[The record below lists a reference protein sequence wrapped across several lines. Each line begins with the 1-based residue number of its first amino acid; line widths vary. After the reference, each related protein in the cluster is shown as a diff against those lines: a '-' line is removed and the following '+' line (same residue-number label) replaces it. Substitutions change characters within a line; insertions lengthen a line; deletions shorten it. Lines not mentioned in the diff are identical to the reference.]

1 MHNNTIIRQ
10 VVDVNVNLFYLA
22 LHGESMQQQLWTIS
36 ELAGEFCVSTRTI
49 RFYEDKELLHPQR
62 VGSNRVYNY
71 QDRARLKLILRGKR
85 LGFSLEEIKEF
96 IELYKTEVNPNQTE
110 QIDYL
115 LQRVRAKVATLRQQ
129 QQDLAMTIDE
139 LNHIE
144 TLCLA
149 ELDGIK
155 RT

>member
-1 MHNNTIIRQ
+1 
-10 VVDVNVNLFYLA
+10 
-22 LHGESMQQQLWTIS
+22 MQHKLWTIS
-36 ELAGEFCVSTRTI
+36 ELADELNVTTRTI
-49 RFYEDKELLHPQR
+49 RFYEDKDLLRPQR
-62 VGSNRVYNY
+62 LGANRVFNY
-71 QDRARLKLILRGKR
+71 QDRARLHLILRGKR

-96 IELYKTEVNPNQTE
+96 IELYKTEVNPSQTE

-115 LQRVRAKVATLRQQ
+115 LQRVRAKVTTLRQQ

-149 ELDGIK
+149 ELDGIN

>member
-1 MHNNTIIRQ
+1 
-10 VVDVNVNLFYLA
+10 
-22 LHGESMQQQLWTIS
+22 MQHKLWTIS
-36 ELAGEFCVSTRTI
+36 ELADELNVTTRTI
-49 RFYEDKELLHPQR
+49 RFYEDKDLLRPQR
-62 VGSNRVYNY
+62 LGANRVFNY
-71 QDRARLKLILRGKR
+71 QDRARLHLILRGKR

-96 IELYKTEVNPNQTE
+96 IELYKTELNPSQRE

-115 LQRVRAKVATLRQQ
+115 LQRVRAKVVSLRQQ
-129 QQDLAMTIDE
+129 QQDLTMTIDE

-149 ELDGIK
+149 ELDGIN

>member
-1 MHNNTIIRQ
+1 MDN
-10 VVDVNVNLFYLA
+10 F
-22 LHGESMQQQLWTIS
+22 
-36 ELAGEFCVSTRTI
+36 ELADELNVTTRTI
-49 RFYEDKELLHPQR
+49 RFYEDKDLLRPQR
-62 VGSNRVYNY
+62 LGANRVFNY
-71 QDRARLKLILRGKR
+71 QDRARLHLILRGKR

-96 IELYKTEVNPNQTE
+96 IELYKTELNPSQRE

-115 LQRVRAKVATLRQQ
+115 LQRVRAKVVSLRQQ
-129 QQDLAMTIDE
+129 QQDLTMTIDE

-149 ELDGIK
+149 ELDGIN

>member
-1 MHNNTIIRQ
+1 
-10 VVDVNVNLFYLA
+10 
-22 LHGESMQQQLWTIS
+22 MQHKLWTIS
-36 ELAGEFCVSTRTI
+36 ELADELNVTTRTI
-49 RFYEDKELLHPQR
+49 RFYEDKDLLRPQR
-62 VGSNRVYNY
+62 LGANRVFNY
-71 QDRARLKLILRGKR
+71 QDRARLHLILRGKR

-96 IELYKTEVNPNQTE
+96 IELYKTELNPSQRE

-115 LQRVRAKVATLRQQ
+115 LQRVRAKVVSLRQQ
-129 QQDLAMTIDE
+129 QQDLTITIDE

-149 ELDGIK
+149 ELDGIN

>member
-1 MHNNTIIRQ
+1 
-10 VVDVNVNLFYLA
+10 
-22 LHGESMQQQLWTIS
+22 MQHKLWTIS
-36 ELAGEFCVSTRTI
+36 ELADEFNVTTRTI
-49 RFYEDKELLHPQR
+49 RFYEDKDLLRPQR
-62 VGSNRVYNY
+62 LGANRVFNY
-71 QDRARLKLILRGKR
+71 QDRARLHLILRGKR
-85 LGFSLEEIKEF
+85 LGFSLEEIREF

-149 ELDGIK
+149 ELDGIN

>member
-1 MHNNTIIRQ
+1 
-10 VVDVNVNLFYLA
+10 
-22 LHGESMQQQLWTIS
+22 MQHKLWTIS
-36 ELAGEFCVSTRTI
+36 ELADELNVTTRTI
-49 RFYEDKELLHPQR
+49 RFYEDKDLLRPQR
-62 VGSNRVYNY
+62 LGANRVFNY
-71 QDRARLKLILRGKR
+71 QDRARLHLILRGTR

-149 ELDGIK
+149 ELDGIN

>member
-1 MHNNTIIRQ
+1 
-10 VVDVNVNLFYLA
+10 
-22 LHGESMQQQLWTIS
+22 MQHKLWTIS
-36 ELAGEFCVSTRTI
+36 ELANELNVTTRTI
-49 RFYEDKELLHPQR
+49 RFYEDKDLLRPQR
-62 VGSNRVYNY
+62 LGANRVFNY
-71 QDRARLKLILRGKR
+71 QDRARLHLILRGKR

-96 IELYKTEVNPNQTE
+96 IELYKTEVNPSQRE

-149 ELDGIK
+149 ELDGINH
-155 RT
+155 T

>member
-1 MHNNTIIRQ
+1 
-10 VVDVNVNLFYLA
+10 
-22 LHGESMQQQLWTIS
+22 MQHKLWTIS
-36 ELAGEFCVSTRTI
+36 ELADELNVTTRTI
-49 RFYEDKELLHPQR
+49 RFYEDKDLLRPQR
-62 VGSNRVYNY
+62 LGANRVFNY
-71 QDRARLKLILRGKR
+71 QDRARLHLILRGKR

-115 LQRVRAKVATLRQQ
+115 LQRVREKVATLRQQ

>member
-1 MHNNTIIRQ
+1 
-10 VVDVNVNLFYLA
+10 
-22 LHGESMQQQLWTIS
+22 MQHKLWTIS
-36 ELAGEFCVSTRTI
+36 ELADELNVTTRTI
-49 RFYEDKELLHPQR
+49 RFYEDKDLLRPQR
-62 VGSNRVYNY
+62 LGTNRVFNY
-71 QDRARLKLILRGKR
+71 QDRARLHLILRGKR

-96 IELYKTEVNPNQTE
+96 IELYKTEVNPSQRE

-115 LQRVRAKVATLRQQ
+115 LQRVRAKVVSLRQQ
-129 QQDLAMTIDE
+129 QQDLTMTIDE

-149 ELDGIK
+149 ELDGIN

>member
-1 MHNNTIIRQ
+1 MR
-10 VVDVNVNLFYLA
+10 
-22 LHGESMQQQLWTIS
+22 
-36 ELAGEFCVSTRTI
+36 
-49 RFYEDKELLHPQR
+49 PQR
-62 VGSNRVYNY
+62 LGANRVFNY
-71 QDRARLKLILRGKR
+71 QDRARLHLILRGKR
-85 LGFSLEEIKEF
+85 LGFSLEEIREF

-144 TLCLA
+144 NLCLA
-149 ELDGIK
+149 ELDGIN

>member
-1 MHNNTIIRQ
+1 MSNRNLRAAAWLHSSICR
-10 VVDVNVNLFYLA
+10 VVNL
-22 LHGESMQQQLWTIS
+22 QIS
-36 ELAGEFCVSTRTI
+36 
-49 RFYEDKELLHPQR
+49 K
-62 VGSNRVYNY
+62 
-71 QDRARLKLILRGKR
+71 
-85 LGFSLEEIKEF
+85 
-96 IELYKTEVNPNQTE
+96 YKTEVNPNQTE

>member
-1 MHNNTIIRQ
+1 
-10 VVDVNVNLFYLA
+10 
-22 LHGESMQQQLWTIS
+22 MQHKLWTIS
-36 ELAGEFCVSTRTI
+36 ELADELNVTTRTI
-49 RFYEDKELLHPQR
+49 RFYEDKDLLRPQR
-62 VGSNRVYNY
+62 LGANRVFNY
-71 QDRARLKLILRGKR
+71 QDRARLHLILRGKR
-85 LGFSLEEIKEF
+85 LGFSLEEIREF

-115 LQRVRAKVATLRQQ
+115 LQRVRAKVVSLRQQ
-129 QQDLAMTIDE
+129 QQDLTITIDE

-149 ELDGIK
+149 ELDGIN

>member
-1 MHNNTIIRQ
+1 MR
-10 VVDVNVNLFYLA
+10 
-22 LHGESMQQQLWTIS
+22 
-36 ELAGEFCVSTRTI
+36 
-49 RFYEDKELLHPQR
+49 PQR
-62 VGSNRVYNY
+62 LGANRVFNY
-71 QDRARLKLILRGKR
+71 QDRARLHLILRGKR
-85 LGFSLEEIKEF
+85 LGFSLEEIREF
-96 IELYKTEVNPNQTE
+96 IELYKTGKSNQTE

-149 ELDGIK
+149 ELDSIN

>member
-1 MHNNTIIRQ
+1 
-10 VVDVNVNLFYLA
+10 
-22 LHGESMQQQLWTIS
+22 MQHKLWTIS
-36 ELAGEFCVSTRTI
+36 ELADELNVTTRTI
-49 RFYEDKELLHPQR
+49 RFYEDKDLLRPQR
-62 VGSNRVYNY
+62 LGANRVFNY
-71 QDRARLKLILRGKR
+71 QDRARLHLILRGKR
-85 LGFSLEEIKEF
+85 LGFSLEEIREF

-149 ELDGIK
+149 ELDGIN

>member
-1 MHNNTIIRQ
+1 
-10 VVDVNVNLFYLA
+10 
-22 LHGESMQQQLWTIS
+22 MQHKLWTIS
-36 ELAGEFCVSTRTI
+36 ELADELNVTTRTI
-49 RFYEDKELLHPQR
+49 RFYEDKDLLRPQR
-62 VGSNRVYNY
+62 LGANRVFNY
-71 QDRARLKLILRGKR
+71 QDRARLHLILRGKR

-96 IELYKTEVNPNQTE
+96 IELYKTELNPSQRE

-149 ELDGIK
+149 ELDGIN

>member
-1 MHNNTIIRQ
+1 
-10 VVDVNVNLFYLA
+10 
-22 LHGESMQQQLWTIS
+22 MQHKLWTIS
-36 ELAGEFCVSTRTI
+36 ELADELNVTTRTI
-49 RFYEDKELLHPQR
+49 RFYEDKDLLRPQR
-62 VGSNRVYNY
+62 LGANRVFNY
-71 QDRARLKLILRGKR
+71 QDRARLHLILRGKR
-85 LGFSLEEIKEF
+85 LGFSLEEIREF

>member
-1 MHNNTIIRQ
+1 
-10 VVDVNVNLFYLA
+10 
-22 LHGESMQQQLWTIS
+22 MQHKLWTIS
-36 ELAGEFCVSTRTI
+36 ELADELNFTTRTI
-49 RFYEDKELLHPQR
+49 RFYEDKDLLRPQR
-62 VGSNRVYNY
+62 LGANRVFNY
-71 QDRARLKLILRGKR
+71 QDRARLHLILRGKR

-149 ELDGIK
+149 ELDGIN

>member
-1 MHNNTIIRQ
+1 
-10 VVDVNVNLFYLA
+10 
-22 LHGESMQQQLWTIS
+22 MQHKLWTIS
-36 ELAGEFCVSTRTI
+36 ELADELNVTTRTI
-49 RFYEDKELLHPQR
+49 RFYEDKDLLRPQR
-62 VGSNRVYNY
+62 LGANRVFNY
-71 QDRARLKLILRGKR
+71 QDRARLHLILRGKR

-96 IELYKTEVNPNQTE
+96 IELYKTEVNPSQRE

-115 LQRVRAKVATLRQQ
+115 LQRVRAKVVSLRQQ
-129 QQDLAMTIDE
+129 QQDLTMTIDE

-149 ELDGIK
+149 ELDGIN

>member
-1 MHNNTIIRQ
+1 
-10 VVDVNVNLFYLA
+10 
-22 LHGESMQQQLWTIS
+22 MQHKLWTIS
-36 ELAGEFCVSTRTI
+36 ELADELNVTTRTI
-49 RFYEDKELLHPQR
+49 RFYEDKDLLRPQR
-62 VGSNRVYNY
+62 LGANRVFNY
-71 QDRARLKLILRGKR
+71 QDRARLHLILRGKR

-110 QIDYL
+110 QMDYL
-115 LQRVRAKVATLRQQ
+115 LQRVRAKVTTLRQQ

-149 ELDGIK
+149 ELDGIN

>member
-1 MHNNTIIRQ
+1 
-10 VVDVNVNLFYLA
+10 
-22 LHGESMQQQLWTIS
+22 MQHKLWTIS
-36 ELAGEFCVSTRTI
+36 ELADELNVTTRTI
-49 RFYEDKELLHPQR
+49 RFYEDKDLLRPQR
-62 VGSNRVYNY
+62 LGANRVFNY
-71 QDRARLKLILRGKR
+71 QDRARLHLILRGKR

-96 IELYKTEVNPNQTE
+96 IELYNTEVNPNQTE

>member
-1 MHNNTIIRQ
+1 
-10 VVDVNVNLFYLA
+10 
-22 LHGESMQQQLWTIS
+22 MQHKLWTIS
-36 ELAGEFCVSTRTI
+36 ELADELNFTTRTI
-49 RFYEDKELLHPQR
+49 RFYEDKDLLRPQR
-62 VGSNRVYNY
+62 LGANRVFNY
-71 QDRARLKLILRGKR
+71 QDSARLHLILRGKR

-149 ELDGIK
+149 ELDGIN

>member
-1 MHNNTIIRQ
+1 
-10 VVDVNVNLFYLA
+10 
-22 LHGESMQQQLWTIS
+22 MQHKLWTIS
-36 ELAGEFCVSTRTI
+36 ELADELNVTTRTI
-49 RFYEDKELLHPQR
+49 RFYEDKDLLRPQR
-62 VGSNRVYNY
+62 LGANRVFNY
-71 QDRARLKLILRGKR
+71 QDRARLHLILRGKR

>member
-1 MHNNTIIRQ
+1 
-10 VVDVNVNLFYLA
+10 
-22 LHGESMQQQLWTIS
+22 MQHKLWTIS
-36 ELAGEFCVSTRTI
+36 ELADELNVTTRTI
-49 RFYEDKELLHPQR
+49 RFYEDKDLLRPQR
-62 VGSNRVYNY
+62 LGANRVFNY
-71 QDRARLKLILRGKR
+71 QDRARLHLILRGKR

-149 ELDGIK
+149 ELDGIN